1 MPVGV
6 ELVVLIVS
14 VDVPEPL
21 TDVGLK
27 VAVIPD
33 GALAVSATV
42 PLKPPSEFTVI
53 ILLPDVPWT
62 TVMLVGLA
70 VNVKSCT
77 LTVTIALWDN
87 APLVPVTVTV

>member
-1 MPVGV
+1 M

-14 VDVPEPL
+14 VEVPEPV

-42 PLKPPSEFTVI
+42 PLKPPSEFIVI
-53 ILLPDVPWT
+53 MLVPDVPWT

-77 LTVTIALWDN
+77 LTVTIALWDSEL
-87 APLVPVTVTV
+87 LVPVTVTV